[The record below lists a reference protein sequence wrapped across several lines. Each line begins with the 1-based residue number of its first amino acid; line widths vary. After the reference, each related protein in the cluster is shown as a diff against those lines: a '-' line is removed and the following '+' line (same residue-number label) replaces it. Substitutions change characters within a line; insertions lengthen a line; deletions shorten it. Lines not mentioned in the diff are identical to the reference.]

1 MPVASESERHRIAE
15 TLHDEVGAI
24 LSSAKLHLLGIKEDN
39 LDSRDKIL
47 HEKGREL
54 LNDVIQKVRGISH
67 NLHSNILKEFGLNE
81 AIRHFLKKITQG
93 TVIEATTDLDDN
105 YVTENADNDIS
116 IYRIIQELINNIL
129 KYAKATQLHISSRL
143 TDDGLTLV
151 VSHNGVGLTQQQF
164 EKLRY
169 EKEGLGL
176 KNIQNRVI
184 LLKGTIDFSNGS
196 EGYRT
201 NIHVPVNSVEHE

>member
-1 MPVASESERHRIAE
+1 M
-15 TLHDEVGAI
+15 
-24 LSSAKLHLLGIKEDN
+24 
-39 LDSRDKIL
+39 
-47 HEKGREL
+47 
-54 LNDVIQKVRGISH
+54 
-67 NLHSNILKEFGLNE
+67 
-81 AIRHFLKKITQG
+81 
-93 TVIEATTDLDDN
+93 IEATTDLDDN

-176 KNIQNRVI
+176 KNIQI
-184 LLKGTIDFSNGS
+184 MGTTISDFDKLLQAI
-196 EGYRT
+196 
-201 NIHVPVNSVEHE
+201 